1 MKTQQSGF
9 TLIELVIVIVI
20 LGILAAVAVPKY
32 IDITAEAN
40 AAALKGVVGAIESAS
55 AINYGARKLNTAKGS
70 AVVKCLDIPALLAT
84 GAMPTGY
91 TIIDATIAPDTAYP
105 CVITQTVTTQTA
117 TAQVL
122 GIP

>member
-32 IDITAEAN
+32 VDISTEAN
-40 AAALKGVVGAIESAS
+40 AAALKGVVASIESAS
-55 AINYGARKLNTAKGS
+55 AINYGARKANSAKGS
-70 AVVKCLDIPALLAT
+70 AVANCSGVTALLTA

-91 TIIDATIAPDTAYP
+91 GITAAAIAVDTSVA
-105 CVITQTVTTQTA
+105 CVVTQTA
-117 TAQVL
+117 TGNTLTAQVI
-122 GIP
+122 GIS